1 MFWNFQPSL
10 CRELGLLCPKT
21 AKAFAERF
29 KQRLS
34 ILNKLP
40 SMIEALSN
48 TKSLVKPC
56 YLAYSMRQLTTAIWQ
71 IKANDT
77 PVMHQRVSTKSA
89 GFTLIELL
97 VVILLLA
104 IVSTVSV
111 VSLDG
116 VQDEPMADVT
126 KFEMQE
132 LKKALLQ
139 FRLDN
144 RAFPCGVYRV
154 AGEDKRPYML
164 DEVNM
169 DYKEL
174 PTGTVTAA
182 QREGWC
188 NGTTNPEHNALQMLM
203 KFPYVISSTYYSS
216 NTDDV
221 ATLHPL
227 WSADLKRGWRGPY
240 LSSAEGLKDA
250 WGGYYRLLD
259 PELDFPAYDPDKLWC
274 GLDVIG
280 SSYQCDDEN
289 DSDATFIDKPGN
301 YARIVSYGPNGVYGG
316 PNTTN
321 PDTLDP
327 DPCLP
332 NKNDDDQVLC
342 LLK

>member
-104 IVSTVSV
+104 ILSTVSV
-111 VSLDG
+111 VSFEG
-116 VQDEPMADVT
+116 VQDESMVDVT

-139 FRLDN
+139 FKLDN
-144 RAFPCGVYRV
+144 GAFPCGVYN
-154 AGEDKRPYML
+154 EEQRPYEL
-164 DEVNM
+164 DVGETAGVRHTVYAIDDTNFP
-169 DYKEL
+169 
-174 PTGTVTAA
+174 PTTATLA
-182 QREGWC
+182 NIKNWCEG
-188 NGTTNPEHNALQMLM
+188 NGASQYNALLMLM
-203 KFPYVISSTYYSS
+203 KFPFDASSAAYTGGLNALHPPW
-216 NTDDV
+216 NTD
-221 ATLHPL
+221 T
-227 WSADLKRGWRGPY
+227 KRGWRGPY
-240 LSSAEGLKDA
+240 LSSAEALKDA

-259 PELDFPAYDPDKLWC
+259 PELDFKAYELDKRWC
-274 GLDVIG
+274 GLDITG
-280 SSYQCDDEN
+280 TFYECQTGNDAIHNKLN
-289 DSDATFIDKPGN
+289 DS
-301 YARIVSYGPNGVYGG
+301 ARVVSNGPDRL
-316 PNTTN
+316 PNTI
-321 PDTLDP
+321 DDISLD
-327 DPCLP
+327 
-332 NKNDDDQVLC
+332 